1 MFDFTRVNRL
11 TSRPATAALLAAIA
25 LFSAP
30 VSTTAQDA
38 SPGLLAQPKSPSKA
52 EAQFLARLNKALAPI
67 RNYRLS
73 AGDKDALRDAFA
85 AVSKRRSKD
94 IAAHRER
101 VGDRV
106 ARKLIDWWRLRSGLG
121 SARDYKTFLDENPAW
136 PSRDKLWER
145 MEEELFDRGGSP
157 NDVASYFKNGKP
169 TSGIGLAALA
179 SAHLRAGNDRLAQQL
194 TRDAWRG
201 HEIPSN
207 YESRFLKRLGH
218 LLRAEDHAWKLD
230 RLIIDNI
237 RWTGQRKRRAAEAR
251 RIIALLPKS
260 EQAQA
265 NARLRVFLTR
275 GKARP
280 TALNAADRQDWGAQF
295 HKIQSLRKQGKLSQA
310 TNLLLKAPTD
320 PDEIANLDEWWEE
333 RRINAYLALKAN
345 RPKLAYALVR
355 DAGPLTVNPYKEQ
368 QFMAGWLALRYL
380 KDARQAA
387 KHFAIMAKA
396 ADGPLSHAKSNYWVG
411 RAAEALGD
419 TEKARR
425 SYQASARNSDTF
437 HGLLSMQKLQRGPI
451 SLNIKP
457 PQSASNEQ
465 IQRFIHMDAVQAV
478 GIANKADLP
487 ANVKRAFIYHLRTVF
502 STEAEVALVA
512 HLAEMINDTQLAVRT
527 AKKAIASGY
536 NLHIYSYPVH
546 PFPAYRPLS
555 KPAEPAYLL
564 AIARQETEFNSL
576 TVSGAGAKGFL
587 QVMSIT
593 AKHVCRDYKIK
604 CDLNRLLKDV
614 RYNTTIGAAYI
625 SDRMREFSGSYIL
638 GATGYNAGPGRSRQ
652 WIREF
657 GDPRDPK
664 IDPIDWIERIPIKE
678 TRQYVAKVLSNL
690 QIYRARLG
698 QEPALRLNEDLL
710 RGRRR

>member
-1 MFDFTRVNRL
+1 MFDFARVNRSL
-11 TSRPATAALLAAIA
+11 PVPAAAAILAAFTLFSTAPATAA
-25 LFSAP
+25 
-30 VSTTAQDA
+30 QDTQ
-38 SPGLLAQPKSPSKA
+38 PGLLAQPKSPNKA
-52 EAQFLARLNKALAPI
+52 EARYLARLNKALAPVK
-67 RNYRLS
+67 NYRLS
-73 AGDKDALRDAFA
+73 SGDKDALRDAFS
-85 AVSKRRSKD
+85 AVSKKRTDD
-94 IAAHRER
+94 IAAHSAR
-101 VGDRV
+101 VEDRV
-106 ARKLIDWWRLRSGLG
+106 ARKLIEWWRLRNGLG
-121 SARDYKTFLDENPAW
+121 SARDYKTFLDENPTW

-157 NDVASYFKNGKP
+157 GDVASYFRNGKP

-179 SAHLRAGNDRLAQQL
+179 SAHLRAGDERQARQLA
-194 TRDAWRG
+194 REAWRD
-201 HEIPSN
+201 HDIPAN
-207 YESRFLKRLGH
+207 YEKAFLERLGS
-218 LLRAEDHAWKLD
+218 LLQSDDHAWKLD

-237 RWTGQRKRRAAEAR
+237 RWNGQRKRRAAEAR

-265 NARLRVFLTR
+265 NARLKVFLTR

-280 TALNAADRQDWGAQF
+280 TALRNAEQDDWGAQF

-310 TNLLLKAPTD
+310 TSLLLKAPTD

-333 RRINAYLALKAN
+333 RRINAYLALKAGQ
-345 RPKLAYALVR
+345 PKLAYALVR
-355 DAGPLTVNPYKEQ
+355 DAGPITVNPNTEQ

-396 ADGPLSHAKSNYWVG
+396 ADGPLSHAKSHYWVG

-419 TEKARR
+419 NEMARR

-437 HGLLSMQKLQRGPI
+437 HGLLSMQKLQRGRI
-451 SLNIKP
+451 ALNIGP
-457 PQSASNEQ
+457 PESASDEQ
-465 IQRFIHMDAVQAV
+465 IQRFINMDAVQAV
-478 GIANKADLP
+478 GVAYKANLP
-487 ANVKRAFIYHLRTVF
+487 ANIKRAFIYHLRTVF

-512 HLAEMINDTQLAVRT
+512 HLAEMIDDTQLAVRT

-604 CDLNRLLKDV
+604 CDLKRLLKDV

-657 GDPRDPK
+657 GDPRDPN

-690 QIYRARLG
+690 QIYRSRLG

-710 RGRRR
+710 RGRSR